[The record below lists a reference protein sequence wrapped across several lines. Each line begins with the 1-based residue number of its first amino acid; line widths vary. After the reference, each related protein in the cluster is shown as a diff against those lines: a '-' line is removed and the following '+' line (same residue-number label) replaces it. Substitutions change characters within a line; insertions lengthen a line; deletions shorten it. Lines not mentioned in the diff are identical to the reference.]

1 MLSRREQERKS
12 IRLISEAG
20 EEGLLQIKMRKML
33 GANSSE
39 GSRIALNLLE
49 KGVIKRQKELHGGRW
64 TYRLISIKKPV
75 TVDSIMDCPCMN
87 CDDIEKCSPG
97 HFVSP
102 IDCPRLTD
110 WIKEGTENEKVLV
123 SLYKDRIKKY

>member
-1 MLSRREQERKS
+1 MLSRREQESKS

-64 TYRLISIKKPV
+64 TYRLYFTRKPV
-75 TVDSIMDCPCMN
+75 ALNSIIDCPCMA
-87 CDDIEKCSPG
+87 CDDIEKCIPG

-102 IDCPRLTD
+102 IDCPRLND
-110 WIKEGTENEKVLV
+110 WINEGTE
-123 SLYKDRIKKY
+123 KKRKS